1 MAQAY
6 KHPNSTLTAL
16 APPAEPFKSRFSDPN
31 AAVNKHLIT
40 MITGGRIKAEPL
52 GARRR
57 WEKAQ
62 RKRREQ
68 IAQGKLIKPA
78 KRFLQEDVLY
88 LMIVNMPTEEELAEA
103 RKKIAEA
110 KKEKK

>member
-6 KHPNSTLTAL
+6 KHPNSTLTDL

-52 GARRR
+52 GNGGRRR
-57 WEKAQ
+57 RGSGES
-62 RKRREQ
+62 RSHR
-68 IAQGKLIKPA
+68 G
-78 KRFLQEDVLY
+78 
-88 LMIVNMPTEEELAEA
+88 N
-103 RKKIAEA
+103 
-110 KKEKK
+110 